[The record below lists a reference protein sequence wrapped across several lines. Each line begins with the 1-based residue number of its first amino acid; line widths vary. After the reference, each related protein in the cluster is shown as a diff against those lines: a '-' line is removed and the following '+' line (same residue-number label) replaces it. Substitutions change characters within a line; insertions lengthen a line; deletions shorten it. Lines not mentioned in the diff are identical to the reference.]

1 MKNFLV
7 FKEKTIIYATI
18 VEAEDEVEA
27 YELCDEDLETD
38 KTIKWNQISVQD
50 ENLLDD
56 EPEQLDINNN
66 EHAKILDI
74 INSEPKAKQ
83 W

>member
-1 MKNFLV
+1 MGKYVV

-27 YELCDEDLETD
+27 YELCDEDLKTD
-38 KTIKWNQISVQD
+38 KTIKWNKISAQD

-56 EPEQLDINNN
+56 EPEQLDMNNQ
-66 EHAKILDI
+66 EHIKILEM
-74 INSEPKAKQ
+74 INSEPEVVS
-83 W
+83 

>member
-1 MKNFLV
+1 MGKYVV

-38 KTIKWNQISVQD
+38 KSIKWYKISV
-50 ENLLDD
+50 
-56 EPEQLDINNN
+56 
-66 EHAKILDI
+66 
-74 INSEPKAKQ
+74 
-83 W
+83 

>member
-7 FKEKTIIYATI
+7 FKEKTIIYVTI
-18 VEAEDEVEA
+18 VEAEDETEA
-27 YELCDEDLETD
+27 YELCDEDLKTD

-56 EPEQLDINNN
+56 EPEQLDMNNQ
-66 EHAKILDI
+66 EHVKFLEMT
-74 INSEPKAKQ
+74 NSKPEMLS
-83 W
+83 

>member
-1 MKNFLV
+1 MKTFLV

-18 VEAEDEVEA
+18 VEAEDEIEA

-38 KTIKWNQISVQD
+38 KAIKWNKISAQD

-56 EPEQLDINNN
+56 EPEQLDMNNQ
-66 EHAKILDI
+66 EHVKILEI
-74 INSEPKAKQ
+74 INSKEAI
-83 W
+83 

>member
-18 VEAEDEVEA
+18 VEADNDVEA

-38 KTIKWNQISVQD
+38 KAIKWNQISVQD

-56 EPEQLDINNN
+56 DPEELDMNNT
-66 EHAKILDI
+66 EHLYVLEI
-74 INSEPKAKQ
+74 INQKEIK
-83 W
+83 

>member
-1 MKNFLV
+1 MGKYVV

-27 YELCDEDLETD
+27 YELCDEDLEAD
-38 KTIKWNQISVQD
+38 NSIKWSQISVQD

-56 EPEQLDINNN
+56 EPEELDMNNQ
-66 EHAKILDI
+66 EHVKILEI
-74 INSEPKAKQ
+74 INSKEAI
-83 W
+83 